1 FAMPMKTIRETAVE
15 LAKAHKEEDSQLVA
29 VYWAKDD
36 TEVRLVEGTEAGAS
50 SPQGDVL
57 PCRFTVGSDECI
69 IYPSVIVLLSRSE
82 WEQVQKKALN
92 LPPGWDVD
100 SLEELKEI
108 F

>member
-1 FAMPMKTIRETAVE
+1 MKTIRETAVE

-36 TEVRLVEGTEAGAS
+36 AEVRLVEVTDAVAS
-50 SPQGDVL
+50 SPQGEVL
-57 PCRFTVGSDECI
+57 PFRFTEDPEEGI
-69 IYPSVIVLLSRSE
+69 FYPSVILLLSRSE
-82 WEQVQKKALN
+82 WEQVRKKALK

-100 SLEELKEI
+100 SLEELNEI